1 MSINF
6 YIRLLVLSSFSLLIA
21 QPIIEAYPMHRT
33 SLTDQSLVEML
44 LGRFSISKAYLTSD
58 ARVAR
63 WQEYYLNDS
72 YHLKRVLHNMA
83 PFLPLMMKGIDT
95 YNLPGEIALIPV
107 IECCYRTTEVSAKGA
122 KGLWQINPITAE
134 HLELYEQW
142 DYQPCFDIARSTQA
156 ALSYLADLHE
166 RFGSWPLAL
175 AAYNAGPKVVQK
187 AIAQVPYRGQRDL
200 ESLPLPEQTKDF
212 VAKIQALA
220 QILLHYDHYGV
231 LVSFE
236 ADPLVVLSPKLPI
249 DVRDLMLA
257 FNIPLSVIEY
267 YNPSITHY
275 KTPKGHKYQWLI
287 PQSFLE
293 GQSSERS
300 EIVLYQSRQYPF
312 YKVKAGDN
320 LTKIAKHFG
329 ISVHQLMTQ
338 NNMQSTRIY
347 PGQLIQIPPLSQC
360 RAPVVIHEVQ
370 AGESLWSIA
379 RKYGA
384 RWEELQEVNSLLTHH
399 LKPKQVLI
407 IPAETIK
414 KIS

>member
-1 MSINF
+1 MSINLF
-6 YIRLLVLSSFSLLIA
+6 IRFLLLSALCLLNA
-21 QPIIEAYPMHRT
+21 QPIVATYPMHR
-33 SLTDQSLVEML
+33 SAVTDQSLVEML
-44 LGRFSISKAYLTSD
+44 LRRFSISKSYLTSD
-58 ARVAR
+58 ARIAR

-72 YHLKRVLHNMA
+72 YHLKRVLHNMT
-83 PFLPLMMKGIDT
+83 PFLPLMIKGIDT
-95 YNLPGEIALIPV
+95 YSLPGEIALIPV
-107 IECCYRTTEVSAKGA
+107 IECCYRTTDVSVKGA
-122 KGLWQINPITAE
+122 KGLWQINPITAQ
-134 HLELYEQW
+134 HLELYDQW
-142 DYQPCFDIARSTQA
+142 DYQPCFDISRSTQA

-187 AIAQVPYRGQRDL
+187 AIAQVPYRSQRDL

-220 QILLHYDHYGV
+220 QILLHYDHYGIV
-231 LVSFE
+231 ISFD
-236 ADPLVVLSPKLPI
+236 ADPLVALTPKLPV

-257 FNIPLSVIEY
+257 FNIPLSIIEY

-275 KTPKGHKYQWLI
+275 KTPKGQKYQWLI

-293 GQSSERS
+293 GQTAERS
-300 EIVLYQSRQYPF
+300 EILLYQSRQYPF
-312 YKVKAGDN
+312 YKVKPGDN

-329 ISVHQLMTQ
+329 ITVKHLIAQ
-338 NNMQSTRIY
+338 NDMQSTMIF

-370 AGESLWSIA
+370 SGESLWSIA

-384 RWEELQEVNSLLTHH
+384 HWEELQEVNSLVSHH
-399 LKPKQVLI
+399 LKPKQVLL
-407 IPAETIK
+407 IPAESIK
-414 KIS
+414 RIS

>member
-6 YIRLLVLSSFSLLIA
+6 FIRFFFISFIPFLIA
-21 QPIIEAYPMHRT
+21 QPIIATYPMHR
-33 SLTDQSLVEML
+33 SAVTDQTLVDML
-44 LGRFSISKAYLTSD
+44 LRRFRISKSYLTSD
-58 ARVAR
+58 VRVAL
-63 WQEYYLNDS
+63 WQEYYLKDT
-72 YHLKRVLHNMA
+72 YHLKRVLHNMT
-83 PFLPLMMKGIDT
+83 PFLPLMIKGIDT
-95 YNLPGEIALIPV
+95 YSLPGEIALIPV
-107 IECCYRTTEVSAKGA
+107 IECCYRTADVSIKGA
-122 KGLWQINPITAE
+122 KGVWQINPITAE
-134 HLELYEQW
+134 HLELYDQW
-142 DYQPCFDIARSTQA
+142 DYQPCFDISRSTQA

-175 AAYNAGPKVVQK
+175 AAYNAGPKAVQN
-187 AIAQVPYRGQRDL
+187 AISQVSYRSQRDL

-231 LVSFE
+231 VVSFE
-236 ADPLVVLSPKLPI
+236 SDPLVALSPKLPI

-257 FNIPLSVIEY
+257 FHIPLSIIEY

-287 PQSFLE
+287 PQSFLA
-293 GQSSERS
+293 GQTSERS
-300 EIVLYQSRQYPF
+300 ETLLYQSRQYPF

-320 LTKIAKHFG
+320 LTKIAQYFG
-329 ISVHQLMTQ
+329 LTVKQLMSQ
-338 NNMQSTRIY
+338 NTMQSTKIY
-347 PGQLIQIPPLSQC
+347 PGQLLHIPPLSQC
-360 RAPVVIHEVQ
+360 RAPVIMHEVQ
-370 AGESLWSIA
+370 PGESLWSIA

-384 RWEELQEVNSLLTHH
+384 RWKELQEVNGLLSHH
-399 LKPKQVLI
+399 LKPKQMLL